1 MAENIQRS
9 RGRAQGYKFDRGSQP
24 AEMGPYIG
32 IVVNNVDNTR
42 SGRLQVYIAEFG
54 ATDKNGAPNLSDE
67 TLWRTVSYCPPFYGS
82 TVQSGTS
89 TGAGTYP
96 GNSNSYG
103 MWFTPPDIGVQVL
116 CFFVAGDP
124 SQGYYV
130 GCIPTN
136 GINHM
141 IPAIGAAPNYVVG
154 NPAQSSYF
162 ANAKQLPVS
171 EINELNKA
179 VNDNPKF
186 YDQPKPVQSVIAGTF
201 LQQGLINDPIRGPIN
216 SSSQRESPSSVYGI
230 STPGKPIYQGG
241 LDPKTIQAKLD
252 SGAVKPQ
259 DIVVIGRQGGH
270 TLVMDDGNLSG
281 SDTLFRIRTAKGH
294 QITMS
299 DDGNCFYICHA
310 NGQSWVELGQ
320 NGTIDLYSTN
330 SVNVRTQGTI
340 NLHADQD
347 INMYAGGSIKLKAK
361 NQLKLE
367 GSAGITMFTSQS
379 LAMYGQTKVSVKS
392 DGVLA
397 LQGKSSSWNGGGS
410 LNFKASVINLNGAAT
425 QPATTVS
432 TMAGYTLADTKFIT
446 GQGWASQPG
455 SLPTIVTRAP
465 THEPFA
471 GHNSGVNATA
481 NLNDPSANAASG
493 VASTSNVTI
502 APTTRQAQAQAAFAR
517 ASTRAV
523 ENPISADNY
532 VAEPPSTVTVPQAQ
546 SGQ

>member
-9 RGRAQGYKFDRGSQP
+9 RCRASGYKFDRGGQP
-24 AEMGPYIG
+24 TEMGPYIG

-54 ATDKNGAPNLSDE
+54 ATDKNGAPNLNDE

-89 TGAGTYP
+89 TGVGTYP

-130 GCIPTN
+130 GCIPVN

-141 IPAIGAAPNYVVG
+141 IPAIGAATQYAVG
-154 NPAQSSYF
+154 NPAQQSYF
-162 ANAKQLPVS
+162 ANAKQLPVT
-171 EINELNKA
+171 EINEGNSA
-179 VNDNPKF
+179 INNSPKF

-201 LQQGLINDPIRGPIN
+201 LQQGLINDTVRGPIN

-241 LDPKTIQAKLD
+241 LDPKTIQVKLD
-252 SGAVKPQ
+252 SGSVKPQ

-270 TLVMDDGNLSG
+270 TLVMDDGNLTG
-281 SDTLFRIRTAKGH
+281 KDTLVRIRTAKGH

-320 NGTIDLYSTN
+320 NGSIDLYSTN
-330 SVNVRTQGTI
+330 SVNVRTQGTL
-340 NLHADQD
+340 NLHADKD
-347 INMYAGGSIKLKAK
+347 INMYAGGSIKLKA
-361 NQLKLE
+361 NAALKLE
-367 GSAGITMFTSQS
+367 GTTGITMFTSQAIS
-379 LAMYGQTKVSVKS
+379 MYGQTKVGIRS
-392 DGVLA
+392 DGSLA
-397 LQGKSSSWNGGGS
+397 LQSKTGSWQGGGS
-410 LNFKASVINLNGAAT
+410 LNFKASVINLNGGSAAAVT
-425 QPATTVS
+425 PVK
-432 TMAGYTLADTKFIT
+432 TMTGYKLADTRWIAN
-446 GQGWASQPG
+446 QGWTSEPG
-455 SLPTIVTRAP
+455 ILETIVTRAP

-471 GHNSGVNATA
+471 GHNSGVDSTT
-481 NLNDPSANAASG
+481 NLDDLSANAVSS

-502 APTTRQAQAQAAFAR
+502 APTTRIAQAQAAFAR
-517 ASTRAV
+517 VSTRAV
-523 ENPISADNY
+523 QNPVSTEKY
-532 VAEPPSTVTVPQAQ
+532 VAEPASTVTVPEAQ
-546 SGQ
+546 SG